1 MKITRLE
8 IFLCHSLPN
17 GDGIVVNR
25 TSTSRPESAL
35 MQRFFDKHVKEVTTK
50 YNWKYW
56 TYSQLITPLLE
67 SYNRTVRTG
76 NMEELKRTS
85 FAWLDQHF
93 NFPQSRGTLTS
104 SLTQIAIK
112 SSILV
117 DPEKLPEESIESA
130 IESAPNSESRNDD
143 PNFNVN
149 SKRNVI
155 SNPTERYL
163 EAPTFSNKKS
173 RRKMVRDINY

>member
-1 MKITRLE
+1 M
-8 IFLCHSLPN
+8 CHSLPN
-17 GDGIVVNR
+17 GDGIVANR

-35 MQRFFDKHVKEVTTK
+35 MQRFFDKHVKELTTK

-56 TYSQLITPLLE
+56 TYSKLITPLLE

-112 SSILV
+112 TSILI
-117 DPEKLPEESIESA
+117 DPGKLPEESIESA
-130 IESAPNSESRNDD
+130 IESALNSEPENDD
-143 PNFNVN
+143 SNINTH

-155 SNPTERYL
+155 SNPPDRYL
-163 EAPTFSNKKS
+163 EAPTSSNKKS
-173 RRKMVRDINY
+173 RKNMFRDYNYRDLCR

>member
-1 MKITRLE
+1 MF
-8 IFLCHSLPN
+8 FLCHSLPN
-17 GDGIVVNR
+17 GDGIVINR
-25 TSTSRPESAL
+25 TSTSRPESDL

-93 NFPQSRGTLTS
+93 NYPHSRGTLTS

-112 SSILV
+112 TSILV

-143 PNFNVN
+143 PNVNVN
-149 SKRNVI
+149 SHSKRNVI
-155 SNPTERYL
+155 SNPPERFL
-163 EAPTFSNKKS
+163 EAATYSNKKS
-173 RRKMVRDINY
+173 RRNMARDYNY